1 MVELWF
7 DGFEPSQCGP
17 SIAVDTI
24 LCGVE
29 VDDLAVEVCCSGKFL
44 LVRSSAG
51 DIVHMVPSA
60 ADFEMLVVAFADIP
74 VATDTIVGPK
84 NTDDLVDA
92 VHADRTCGGHNLMN
106 HLRSCSHR
114 VSFVFDSF
122 RSEIGIDH
130 PVLLVVVSVFDRVYV

>member
-1 MVELWF
+1 M
-7 DGFEPSQCGP
+7 
-17 SIAVDTI
+17 
-24 LCGVE
+24 
-29 VDDLAVEVCCSGKFL
+29 CCSGKFL

-74 VATDTIVGPK
+74 VATDTIVEPV
-84 NTDDLVDA
+84 DIADLVVA
-92 VHADRTCGGHNLMN
+92 VYADKTCGGHNLMN

-130 PVLLVVVSVFDRVYV
+130 LVLLIVK